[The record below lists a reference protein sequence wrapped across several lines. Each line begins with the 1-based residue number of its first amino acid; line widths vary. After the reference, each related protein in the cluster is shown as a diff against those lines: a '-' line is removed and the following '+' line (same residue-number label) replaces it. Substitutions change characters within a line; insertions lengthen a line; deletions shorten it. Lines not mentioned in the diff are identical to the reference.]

1 MEGKTLSY
9 PIFEQFHLAYAKSK
23 SLSLH
28 FPHLKKLLSLPE
40 TNNFSNLA
48 QTITFQA
55 KLPSYCFSKSMVKR
69 LSKMLNQHC

>member
-9 PIFEQFHLAYAKSK
+9 PIFEQFYLASAKSK

-40 TNNFSNLA
+40 TNNFSN
-48 QTITFQA
+48 
-55 KLPSYCFSKSMVKR
+55 
-69 LSKMLNQHC
+69 